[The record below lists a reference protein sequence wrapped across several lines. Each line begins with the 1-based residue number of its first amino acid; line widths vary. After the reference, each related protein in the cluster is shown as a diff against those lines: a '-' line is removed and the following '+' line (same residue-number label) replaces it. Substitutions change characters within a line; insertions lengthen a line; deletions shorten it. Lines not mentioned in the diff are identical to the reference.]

1 MYEIDFKL
9 LAIISPFVSA
19 TLAGF
24 LSHHFS
30 MKTKKFD
37 ILYVNKIPAFKEV
50 VSKLVEYKKYCFGR
64 ISYLNGHETSPY
76 WEKDA
81 ASLIHRVEITS
92 VFDVNSIFI
101 SPKSKK
107 SIQNLLDEMG
117 SLCSAEISDEL
128 MPGIEKDYE
137 KISKLVENCID
148 TLYSELNLKG

>member
-1 MYEIDFKL
+1 MYEIDFRL

-24 LSHHFS
+24 LSYYFS
-30 MKTKKFD
+30 MRTKRFD
-37 ILYVNKIPAFKEV
+37 ILYQNKIPAFKEV
-50 VSKLVEYKKYCFGR
+50 VSKLVEYKKYCLGR
-64 ISYLNGHETSPY
+64 IAFLNGHETSPY

-81 ASLIHRVEITS
+81 ASLIHRVEIAS
-92 VFDVNSIFI
+92 VFDVNSIFV

-117 SLCSAEISDEL
+117 SICSAEISNDL

-137 KISKLVENCID
+137 RISIVVESCID
-148 TLYSELNLKG
+148 TLYSDLNLKG